1 MSREGGSGDI
11 LGMMPEALELIVE
24 RDHVQ
29 RVVRV
34 DADTIVVGRG
44 RDCQLRI
51 EDPLASRQHCRIER
65 LDGEIFVVDLDSAN
79 GTWLSGEKVDRHLWG
94 GGEAIRIGST
104 KIFLGE
110 DARAGL
116 SATESTLVRQVS
128 PDRRKL
134 QTLVSMARALE
145 SEDKLERMVPTVI
158 DAAIALSQA
167 ERGFVFVLEKKKT
180 TLAMGRNFARE
191 SVPSPEQK
199 VSQTLLDRAVR
210 ADEPLLIRDAAS
222 DGDFA
227 GVASITDLGLRSLL
241 AVPLRFAGEVV
252 GLLVVDHRMQG
263 HAFDQDTI
271 DLLSGLASIAGA
283 YLGATLD
290 RRQVT
295 SLRRRATQLQSQLGR
310 RVQAQQAELA
320 GLKGLSS
327 SRFTGLIGNSTTM
340 QDLESRMERILESD
354 VPVLV
359 LGESGTGKELV
370 ARGLHFNG
378 PRADQP
384 FVVVNCGALPD
395 TLLESELFG
404 HAKGA
409 FTGATRDRSGRF
421 EEASGGTLFLDE
433 VGEMSEAMQAR
444 LLRVL
449 QEGEIRRLGS
459 DELRKVDVRVIAAT
473 NVDLV
478 EAVEEGRFREDLY
491 YRLRVVQLDCP
502 PLRQREGDVRVLAEH
517 FLDVEA
523 VEQGRLRRELS
534 EDAAELFAAAHWPGN
549 VRQLRNEV
557 RRLTLMGEGPI
568 LADEVAPEIRDA
580 PAQESAWD
588 DTQLPLPD
596 RVAALETRAI
606 RAALEEHRDNRSQ
619 AAKALGIS
627 RFALLR
633 KLEKYELAD
642 DESDA

>member
-1 MSREGGSGDI
+1 
-11 LGMMPEALELIVE
+11 MMPESIELIVE
-24 RDHVQ
+24 RDQIQ
-29 RVVRV
+29 RVVRLES
-34 DADTIVVGRG
+34 DTILVGRG
-44 RDCQLRI
+44 QDCQLRL

-65 LDGEIFVVDLDSAN
+65 LDGDIFVVDLDSAN
-79 GTWLSGEKVDRHLWG
+79 GTWMNGEKVDRQVWG
-94 GGEAIRIGST
+94 SGEAVRIGST
-104 KIFLGE
+104 KLFLGE
-110 DARAGL
+110 EAGRAL
-116 SATESTLVRQVS
+116 SATESTLVRQV
-128 PDRRKL
+128 PPERRRL
-134 QTLVSMARALE
+134 QTFLGMAQTLE
-145 SEDKLERMVPTVI
+145 REDKVERMVPAII
-158 DAAIALSQA
+158 DAAISLSQA
-167 ERGFVFVLEKKKT
+167 ERGFVFLIEKKQT

-191 SVPSPEQK
+191 SVPSPEAK

-227 GVASITDLGLRSLL
+227 GVASISDLGLRSLL

-252 GLLVVDHRMQG
+252 GLLVVDHRLQG
-263 HAFDQDTI
+263 HAFDQDSI
-271 DLLSGLASIAGA
+271 DLLSGLASVAGA
-283 YLGATLD
+283 SLGAAAD
-290 RRQVT
+290 RRLVS
-295 SLRRRATQLQSQLGR
+295 SLRRRTSQLQSQLGR

-327 SRFTGLIGNSTTM
+327 SRFTGLIGNSPVM
-340 QDLESRMERILESD
+340 QDLEARMERILESD

-378 PRADQP
+378 PRADQA

-409 FTGATRDRSGRF
+409 FTGATRDRAGRF

-473 NVDLV
+473 NVDLAEEV
-478 EAVEEGRFREDLY
+478 EAGRFREDLY

-502 PLRQREGDVRVLAEH
+502 PLRVREGDVRLLTEH

-534 EDAAELFAAAHWPGN
+534 DEAAELLDGAAWPGN

-568 LADEVAPEIRDA
+568 LAEEVAPEVRDH
-580 PAQESAWD
+580 SAIASRAD
-588 DTQLPLPD
+588 DDSLPLPE

-606 RAALEEHRDNRSQ
+606 QAALDQHRGNRSQ
-619 AAKALGIS
+619 AAKSLGIS

-642 DESDA
+642 DDKES

>member
-1 MSREGGSGDI
+1 
-11 LGMMPEALELIVE
+11 MPESFELIVE
-24 RDHVQ
+24 RDQIQ

-34 DADTIVVGRG
+34 DSDAILVGRG
-44 RDCQLRI
+44 QDCQLRL

-65 LDGEIFVVDLDSAN
+65 IGGEVFVIDLDSAN
-79 GTWLSGEKVDRHLWG
+79 GTWIRGERVERQLWGSGEVV
-94 GGEAIRIGST
+94 RIGST
-104 KIFLGE
+104 KLFFSA
-110 DARAGL
+110 DDVHAL

-128 PDRRKL
+128 PERRRL
-134 QTLVSMARALE
+134 QTLLTMSRALE
-145 SEDKLERMVPTVI
+145 REDKVERMVPTII
-158 DAAIALSQA
+158 DAAIAMSQA
-167 ERGFVFVLEKKKT
+167 ERGFVFVLEKKRT

-191 SVPSPEQK
+191 SVPSPEKK

-210 ADEPLLIRDAAS
+210 ANEPLLIRDAAS

-227 GVASITDLGLRSLL
+227 GVASITDLGLRSML

-252 GLLVVDHRMQG
+252 GLLVVDHRLQG
-263 HAFDQDTI
+263 HAFDQETI

-283 YLGATLD
+283 YLGAALD
-290 RRQVT
+290 RRLVA
-295 SLRRRATQLQSQLGR
+295 SLRRKSMQLQSQLGR
-310 RVQAQQAELA
+310 RVQAQHAELA
-320 GLKGLSS
+320 SLKGLSS
-327 SRFTGLIGNSTTM
+327 SRFTGLVGNSPVM
-340 QDLESRMERILESD
+340 QELEARMERILESD

-359 LGESGTGKELV
+359 FGESGTGKELV

-378 PRADQP
+378 PRADQA

-409 FTGATRDRSGRF
+409 FTGAPRDRSGRF
-421 EEASGGTLFLDE
+421 EDASGGTLFLDE

-473 NVDLV
+473 NVDLA
-478 EAVEEGRFREDLY
+478 EAVDGGRFREDLY
-491 YRLRVVQLDCP
+491 YRLRVVQVDCP
-502 PLRQREGDVRVLAEH
+502 PLRSREGDIRLLSEH

-534 EDAAELFAAAHWPGN
+534 DEAAQLLDSAVWPGN

-557 RRLTLMGEGPI
+557 RRLTLMGEGTVTV
-568 LADEVAPEIRDA
+568 DEVASEICDA
-580 PAQESAWD
+580 EINTSTADDES
-588 DTQLPLPD
+588 LSLPD
-596 RVAALETRAI
+596 RIAALEIRAI
-606 RAALEEHRDNRSQ
+606 RAALIQHRENRSQ
-619 AAKALGIS
+619 AAKSLGIS

-633 KLEKYELAD
+633 KLEKYGVVGG
-642 DESDA
+642 ES

>member
-1 MSREGGSGDI
+1 MAE
-11 LGMMPEALELIVE
+11 PFELIVE

-34 DADTIVVGRG
+34 DSETILVGRG
-44 RDCQLRI
+44 QDCQLRL

-65 LDGEIFVVDLDSAN
+65 LGGEVFVVDLDSAN
-79 GTWLSGEKVDRHLWG
+79 GTWMSGEKVDRQLWG
-94 GGEAIRIGST
+94 QGEAVRIGST
-104 KIFLGE
+104 KIFLG
-110 DARAGL
+110 DDQHNHL
-116 SATESTLVRQVS
+116 SATESTLVRQTS
-128 PDRRKL
+128 PERRRL
-134 QTLVSMARALE
+134 QTLLGMARALE
-145 SEDKLERMVPTVI
+145 REDKAERMVPVVI
-158 DAAIALSQA
+158 DAAISLSQA
-167 ERGFVFVLEKKKT
+167 ERGFVFVLEKKRT
-180 TLAMGRNFARE
+180 TLAVGRNFARE
-191 SVPSPEQK
+191 SVPSPEKK

-210 ADEPLLIRDAAS
+210 VDEPLLIQDAAS

-227 GVASITDLGLRSLL
+227 GVASISDLGLRSML
-241 AVPLRFAGEVV
+241 AVPLRFAGDVV

-283 YLGATLD
+283 SLGAALD
-290 RRQVT
+290 RRLAS
-295 SLRRRATQLQSQLGR
+295 SLRRKASQLQSQLGR
-310 RVQAQQAELA
+310 RVQAQQTELA
-320 GLKGLSS
+320 GLKTLSS
-327 SRFTGLIGNSTTM
+327 SRFTGLIGSSPVM
-340 QDLESRMERILESD
+340 QELNSRMERILESD

-421 EEASGGTLFLDE
+421 EEADGGTLFLDE

-459 DELRKVDVRVIAAT
+459 DELCKVDVRVITAT
-473 NVDLV
+473 NVDLA
-478 EAVEEGRFREDLY
+478 EAVEENRFREDLY

-502 PLRQREGDVRVLAEH
+502 PLRTREGDIRLLAEH
-517 FLDVEA
+517 FLAVEA
-523 VEQGRLRRELS
+523 VEQGRLRRELPD
-534 EDAAELFAAAHWPGN
+534 DAAETLSQAAWPGN
-549 VRQLRNEV
+549 VRQLRNEI

-568 LADEVAPEIRDA
+568 EVNEVAPEVRDA
-580 PAQESAWD
+580 TVNRGSHED
-588 DTQLPLPD
+588 DSLPLPD
-596 RVAALETRAI
+596 RVASLEMRAI
-606 RAALEEHRDNRSQ
+606 QAALEKHRENRSQ

-633 KLEKYELAD
+633 KLEKYGLAVEEE
-642 DESDA
+642 ES